1 MKNTTNTEMP
11 FAADQMETI
20 NNIIIEFDA
29 NQPYRDDLIAKYY
42 FEPLKLSI
50 LEIYVLEE
58 IKRSHDGIIFGSGI
72 YQMLKDRAREQLS
85 ETLLRSYD
93 EKVKEYSTNPIYRG
107 QVSKEIKE
115 SLDHVND
122 PSADVIGYVV
132 RLEKKAN
139 NKSAR

>member
-1 MKNTTNTEMP
+1 MKNKTNTEMP

-29 NQPYRDDLIAKYY
+29 NQPYRDSLMAKYY

-115 SLDHVND
+115 NVDHVYD
-122 PSADVIGYVV
+122 PTADVIGYVV
-132 RLEKKAN
+132 RLEKIAN
-139 NKSAR
+139 NKSSR